1 MIICD
6 FCKQA
11 TGDERVQRGAILWR
25 SLSAGDPPISHVH
38 IENARN
44 GFRADLCNDCIPKVL
59 EKMQRIVEAE
69 NMPRPHITR

>member
-25 SLSAGDPPISHVH
+25 SLSDGDPPIS
-38 IENARN
+38 N